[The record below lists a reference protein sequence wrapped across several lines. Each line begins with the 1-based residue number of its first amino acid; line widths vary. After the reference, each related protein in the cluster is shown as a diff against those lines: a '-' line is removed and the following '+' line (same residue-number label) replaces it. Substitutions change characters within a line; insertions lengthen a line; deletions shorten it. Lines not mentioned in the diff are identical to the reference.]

1 MSAEI
6 FGKEI
11 RMLANAYA
19 ADKNSLEEEVVDAL
33 NSVNNDVDA
42 FLLFSAFLSLSTD
55 NAKDPVLSKIN
66 AGPQMMSLYT
76 AGLMMGFDVNTL
88 VEIMTSPVAWEMASL
103 MNSNVFNDTQGIFNI
118 DGIFQYLKDGPI

>member
-6 FGKEI
+6 FGREI

-19 ADKNSLEEEVVDAL
+19 ADEGTLEAEVVEAL
-33 NSVNNDVDA
+33 ASVNNDVDA

-66 AGPQMMSLYT
+66 AGPKMMSLYT

-88 VEIMTSPVAWEMASL
+88 VDIMTSPVAWEMASI

-118 DGIFQYLKDGPI
+118 DGVFDYLKNGPV